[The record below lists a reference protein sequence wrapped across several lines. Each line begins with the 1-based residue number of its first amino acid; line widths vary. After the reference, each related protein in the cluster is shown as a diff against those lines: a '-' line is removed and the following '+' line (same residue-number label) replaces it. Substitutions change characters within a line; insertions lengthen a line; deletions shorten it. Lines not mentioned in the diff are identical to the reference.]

1 MKKMNIRTRLALA
14 FSFIIILIVILFLE
28 IGVQYYS
35 IMGNYQEIIE
45 RYDAISY
52 DIARISAYTHEAN
65 GEVVE
70 LVHHE
75 ALQEEEIRE
84 HSQSLEDID
93 QKIKNHNKDLA
104 EVIDG
109 TGLEED
115 YDNIAKN
122 IEKEKKAIQSILEAV
137 ATGDV
142 TTVQR
147 IYKEEYK
154 TAADNNVEFLERVN
168 EESENQALQMQKQ
181 SEKDSK
187 SVLIAGILLILA
199 LIILTVIIEV
209 FTIRAIR
216 VPLEEVV
223 RVVKRLAEGDI
234 SARAE
239 KIYHDEIGEV
249 ADAVNA
255 LAEKNTRAA
264 GIAHKISKG
273 DLTMEVS
280 PETDMDVLGKSFK
293 ELVDGNNTTLGE
305 IRDAAAQV
313 GAGSNQVA
321 VASQSLAQ
329 GSTQQASAVQQV
341 TASINDITT
350 KTKVNAQH
358 ANHANELVIQ
368 TKENAMQGTVDMQN
382 MMHAMDEINESS
394 ENISKIIKTID
405 DIAFQTNILALNAA
419 VEAARAG
426 EHGKGFSVVA
436 EEVRGLAA
444 KSAEAASETA
454 EMIEDSMQKV
464 RNGAELA
471 KLTSDKLEDIV
482 SSVEQIVS
490 LTQEIA
496 DASNDQANVLEQID
510 QAIEQ
515 VSQVVQTNS
524 ATSEQCAAASEELS
538 NQAKNLKSLVEKYKL
553 RTMGIGQTTQAPTN
567 FGMPVIPEVPIDFS
581 KSNHEEPETPQ
592 SFGQDFSVH
601 TSGNIPDASDF
612 ISETDTKL
620 NEQIISL
627 EDNTYSKY

>member
-1 MKKMNIRTRLALA
+1 MKKMNIRTRLTLA
-14 FSFIIILIVILFLE
+14 FSAIIILIVILFLG
-28 IGVQYYS
+28 IGVQYYG
-35 IMGNYQEIIE
+35 IIHNYQEVIE
-45 RYDAISY
+45 KYDTISY
-52 DIARISAYTHEAN
+52 DVAKISAYTHEAN

-75 ALQEEEIRE
+75 ALHAEEIQE
-84 HSQSLEDID
+84 HSRKLEDINKKMD
-93 QKIKNHNKDLA
+93 SHNKDLA
-104 EVIDG
+104 KVIDG

-115 YDNIAKN
+115 YDNIVKN
-122 IEKEKKAIQSILEAV
+122 IEKEINAIISILEA
-137 ATGDV
+137 AASGDA
-142 TTVQR
+142 TTVQM
-147 IYKEEYK
+147 IYKDEYK
-154 TAADNNVEFLERVN
+154 DAAEKNTEFLERVN
-168 EESENQALQMQKQ
+168 EESEKKASQVQEQA
-181 SEKDSK
+181 EKNTK
-187 SVLIAGILLILA
+187 TVLIIGAILILS
-199 LIILTVIIEV
+199 LIILTVFIEV

-216 VPLEEVV
+216 IPISEVV
-223 RVVKRLAEGDI
+223 RAVKRLAEGDV

-239 KIYHDEIGEV
+239 KINQDEIGEV
-249 ADAVNA
+249 IDAVNA
-255 LAEKNTRAA
+255 LAEKNARAA
-264 GIAHKISKG
+264 GIAHKISEG

-293 ELVDGNNTTLGE
+293 EMVDGNNTILGE

-341 TASINDITT
+341 TASIDDITS
-350 KTKVNAQH
+350 KTKVNAEH
-358 ANHANELVIQ
+358 ASQANNLVIQ
-368 TKENAMQGTVDMQN
+368 TKENALQGSADMQN

-436 EEVRGLAA
+436 EEVRSLAA

-471 KLTSDKLEDIV
+471 KLTSDKLEEIV
-482 SSVEQIVS
+482 LSVEQIVS

-496 DASNDQANVLEQID
+496 NASNDQANVLDQID

-524 ATSEQCAAASEELS
+524 ATSEECAAASEQLS
-538 NQAKNLKSLVEKYKL
+538 NQAKNLKFLVEKYKL
-553 RTMGIGQTTQAPTN
+553 RTMGIGPAAKPPAN
-567 FGMPVIPEVPIDFS
+567 FGISEIPEVPRDFLNDS
-581 KSNHEEPETPQ
+581 YEEPVAPQ

-612 ISETDTKL
+612 IAETDTKL